1 MKNKLFTV
9 ILTVLVL
16 TGIGACKK
24 EKQAAEAQSPE
35 KATEAAI
42 EEKKVEE
49 KQPKNPLEG
58 TYWMATNHSPLGN
71 VFYSGL
77 TLGKNGN
84 GKYYDTGTKDNH
96 EVKYGLE
103 DDVWYIGRSGKEEN
117 EFVYELTGIDVTKT
131 PIKEL
136 IKMEIYQKLNFD
148 GENLTYVYKLKKTN
162 EQEFKN
168 TFAQFIK

>member
-1 MKNKLFTV
+1 MKNKLLMV
-9 ILTVLVL
+9 IFMVLVL
-16 TGIGACKK
+16 VGIGACKK

-58 TYWMATNHSPLGN
+58 TYWMATNRSPLGN

-77 TLGKNGN
+77 TLGKDGN
-84 GKYYDTGTKDNH
+84 GKYYDTGTNDNR
-96 EVKYGLE
+96 EVKYVLE
-103 DDVWYIGRSGKEEN
+103 NGVWYIAQVGKEAEAM
-117 EFVYELTGIDVTKT
+117 YKMYGIDINKA
-131 PIKEL
+131 
-136 IKMEIYQKLNFD
+136 KMEDMVKANIYSNLRFD
-148 GENLTYVYKLKKTN
+148 GENLTYVYKLQKTN

-168 TFAQFIK
+168 TFAKFIK